1 MSKEPMEG
9 NWMSTPAADENE
21 GTKFNGE
28 GGSRKVHQFYFVKF
42 WPYKDPEKDSKL
54 EWSRQQ
60 CEQLDQEKKL
70 VVDDKMKEIM
80 SRGENIYS
88 ELERKRYRSAVL
100 GAGVEW
106 KTMVVGFLQAAMDK
120 LIITAPSSSKQ
131 PAIHS
136 PHTLVTHGSN
146 NLAKEEQLSKKT
158 PSAHQPQFLMSSLR
172 NEIGRAYFWYSQSK
186 NRNKFEQILKE
197 IEEIED
203 RHDKAKADSA
213 AKGNI
218 WNPLS
223 SKKAIE
229 DQIRL
234 LNKIPDELKP
244 ERCEVMEEI
253 KCLENELKAL
263 KKEENVVSEKF
274 QLLINRKSDLCDFV
288 LAIRKEEDEANA
300 NYNEYVSLIRNVNE
314 LARNK
319 DVKAL
324 EQLSS
329 KQVDDFMRQ
338 WKDSQSLRERYEKTV
353 LWSLHYREMSR
364 DGRIRN
370 DHEQPVLE
378 NGEIHQLFLHLVS
391 TFLTLFLLLD
401 VRNKMLH

>member
-136 PHTLVTHGSN
+136 PRTLVTHGSN

-186 NRNKFEQILKE
+186 NRKKFEQILKE

-203 RHDKAKADSA
+203 RHDKAKADAA

-229 DQIRL
+229 DQIR
-234 LNKIPDELKP
+234 
-244 ERCEVMEEI
+244 
-253 KCLENELKAL
+253 
-263 KKEENVVSEKF
+263 
-274 QLLINRKSDLCDFV
+274 
-288 LAIRKEEDEANA
+288 
-300 NYNEYVSLIRNVNE
+300 
-314 LARNK
+314 
-319 DVKAL
+319 
-324 EQLSS
+324 
-329 KQVDDFMRQ
+329 
-338 WKDSQSLRERYEKTV
+338 
-353 LWSLHYREMSR
+353 
-364 DGRIRN
+364 
-370 DHEQPVLE
+370 
-378 NGEIHQLFLHLVS
+378 
-391 TFLTLFLLLD
+391 
-401 VRNKMLH
+401 